1 MQRFGIAAWL
11 VVSLSMGAG
20 CFPPPMASQSAGVQ
34 PAPTAATPPS
44 TVYQIKLR
52 RPRQVG
58 YQENI
63 NYVAM
68 EKQTKITRVGGQV
81 VEQGT
86 KARRVE
92 LQGHLTVMQ
101 VNQFGQVMGSQIM
114 VQKCVAQTDTGTK
127 QLAMPGQVLYI
138 ARGEPPVVTLNQ
150 APLGEDDLELLDLV
164 LSMDPPG
171 PATEDQA
178 LGSPNPQTVGA
189 SWPVDAQL
197 TAASLSRGNM
207 VLDPNQLQG
216 TTTLM
221 GVEHPGGRE
230 CLDVQVNMEIR
241 GVQMPSLPP
250 NATLNSG
257 VMEFTMRA
265 LFPTDLVTPPVRD
278 EAAMRARFQ
287 LTVAT
292 GGPPAVVELLMER
305 HEVKQAIPVQ

>member
-1 MQRFGIAAWL
+1 
-11 VVSLSMGAG
+11 
-20 CFPPPMASQSAGVQ
+20 MASHSAGVQ
-34 PAPTAATPPS
+34 SPPPTATPAAT
-44 TVYQIKLR
+44 TYQVKLR

-68 EKQTKITRVGGQV
+68 EKQTKITRVGGQI

-86 KARRVE
+86 TSKRVE

-114 VQKCVAQTDTGTK
+114 IQKCVAQTDTGVKT
-127 QLAMPGQVLYI
+127 LATPGQVLYV

-150 APLGEDDLELLDLV
+150 APVSENDIELLDLV

-178 LGSPNPQTVGA
+178 LGSPNPQIVGA

-197 TAASLSRGNM
+197 TAASLSRDNM

-216 TTTLM
+216 TTTLL
-221 GVEHPGGRE
+221 GVERPGGRE

-241 GVQMPSLPP
+241 GVQMPTLPP

-257 VMEFTMRA
+257 VMEFNMRA
-265 LFPTDLVTPPVRD
+265 LFPTDLVTPPMRD

-305 HEVKQAIPVQ
+305 HEVKQAVPVM